1 MANTIFPE
9 LIYKVLEVYLDD
21 IITWG
26 ETLEELIQN
35 LTQIFAQLKK
45 FEIFINPQKIK
56 IGLTEIEYVGHTID
70 RYGERFSQKK
80 QDQVLNFK
88 TPSTVKEMKSFLG
101 VIGQFREHVDHF
113 GDLTSS
119 LYNVVENY
127 QSSKHKLINWTPEL
141 LATYEDV
148 KQKVAN
154 CPKLFF
160 INEVDP
166 IVLSTDGQ

>member
-1 MANTIFPE
+1 M
-9 LIYKVLEVYLDD
+9 YLDD

-45 FEIFINPQKIK
+45 FGIFINPQKIK

-70 RYGERFSQKK
+70 RYGESFSQKK

-101 VIGQFREHVDHF
+101 VIGQFREHVDH
-113 GDLTSS
+113 
-119 LYNVVENY
+119 
-127 QSSKHKLINWTPEL
+127 
-141 LATYEDV
+141 
-148 KQKVAN
+148 
-154 CPKLFF
+154 
-160 INEVDP
+160 
-166 IVLSTDGQ
+166 

>member
-1 MANTIFPE
+1 
-9 LIYKVLEVYLDD
+9 
-21 IITWG
+21 
-26 ETLEELIQN
+26 
-35 LTQIFAQLKK
+35 
-45 FEIFINPQKIK
+45 
-56 IGLTEIEYVGHTID
+56 
-70 RYGERFSQKK
+70 
-80 QDQVLNFK
+80 
-88 TPSTVKEMKSFLG
+88 MKSFLG

-166 IVLSTDGQ
+166 IVLSTDASNVGIGAVTKREGDNSHKEKERR